1 MSRARDF
8 ADLAVGIT
16 DSDLP
21 SGSVLQV
28 VQGSTTSNLNTSS
41 TSYVDSGVSASI
53 TPSSTSNKILVL
65 VSLHAGTTDS
75 GGNGA
80 ETGIQLLR
88 GSTQIAEYQRGIFHY
103 DSSGGT
109 GHVDAVISLC
119 KLDSPSTTSS
129 VTYKPQV
136 KTSSGSFRVN
146 DYSTSVNSTSTITL
160 MEIAG

>member
-1 MSRARDF
+1 MALTQITGDG
-8 ADLAVGIT
+8 LATSG
-16 DSDLP
+16 LP
-21 SGSVLQV
+21 TGSVLQV
-28 VQGSTTSNLNTSS
+28 VQGSTTSHLNTSS

-88 GSTQIAEYQRGIFHY
+88 DSTQIAEYQRGIFHD
-103 DSSGGT
+103 DSTGGT
-109 GHVDAVISLC
+109 SHVDAVISLC

-146 DYSTSVNSTSTITL
+146 DYSTSANSTSSITL

>member
-1 MSRARDF
+1 MSTLFVDT
-8 ADLAVGIT
+8 INEKT
-16 DSDLP
+16 
-21 SGSVLQV
+21 SGNGTNIPGHVVQV
-28 VQGSTTSNLNTSS
+28 VQGSTTTHLNTSS
-41 TSYVDSGVSASI
+41 TSYVDSGLSASI

-80 ETGIQLLR
+80 ETAIQLLR

-103 DSSGGT
+103 DSTGGT
-109 GHVDAVISLC
+109 SHVDAVISLC

-136 KTSSGSFRVN
+136 KTSSGTFRVN
-146 DYSTSVNSTSTITL
+146 DYNSSANSTSSITL